1 MKPGKVISRIYNDL
15 SLRRKLT
22 IVFTAFISVLIIAIG
37 TFTYQI
43 SVTNLEKSE
52 KELLASNLELKGRMF
67 NTYFMTI
74 QRKVDQL
81 FYNELIQNA
90 LKEDYTNFTI
100 SELLISLDNLYKITI
115 PINEDI
121 STIYN
126 SNQLRV
132 NSGIKIRIYP
142 FNETIPIDGGL
153 VHSFASIDGEAWIE
167 QMIQNPNK
175 VHWNSEIVG
184 FDGIEYISVN
194 RIMLD
199 FSTFEQLGLISILIP
214 KVNISESLRQT
225 PNEKSEFIIQTDI
238 GLFQN
243 PASEFNISKEDLTEL
258 LIDEHLAGSG
268 MQLGRVADKKML
280 HNSLELQESGWKLF
294 LFYPYE
300 EITRKMRSI
309 QVTTIIFLLIGL
321 VFSELLILIISK
333 KLSQRL
339 ELITSKFLQ
348 VSENRYAPVT
358 VIGGNDEIG
367 RLDSEF
373 NKMIRD
379 LNLLIEKENHWEMEK
394 NSLSLELMQAQINPH
409 LLYNTLA
416 TIEWMAK
423 KGETSQVQ
431 EITRKLIFFFKYY
444 LNNGS
449 LIAPVTEEMKMI
461 NEFIQIFIFT
471 YQINCDVDFQVHTD
485 LDDYY
490 SIKLFLQP
498 IVENALQ
505 HGIRPINSER
515 RGDLRITADRDD
527 QDLIF
532 TISDN
537 GLGMNAAQLES
548 IENDVQASERGFGV
562 RNVKKRIA
570 LYFGD
575 QYGIH
580 FSSQE
585 GLGTTVTIRIPSLL
599 KDEIVRIVE

>member
-1 MKPGKVISRIYNDL
+1 MKPGKILSRIYNDL

-52 KELLASNLELKGRMF
+52 KELLASNLELKRGMF

-81 FYNELIQNA
+81 FYNEFIQIA

-132 NSGIKIRIYP
+132 NSGVKIRIYP

-153 VHSFASIDGEAWIE
+153 VHSFTSIDGEAWIE
-167 QMIQNPNK
+167 QMMQNPNK
-175 VHWNSEIVG
+175 VYWNSEIVG

-243 PASEFNISKEDLTEL
+243 PASEFNIREDDLTEL
-258 LIDEHLAGSG
+258 LIEENLAGSG
-268 MQLGRVADKKML
+268 MQLGRIADKKML
-280 HNSLELQESGWKLF
+280 HSSLELQESGWNLF

-321 VFSELLILIISK
+321 AFSELLILIISK

-373 NKMIRD
+373 NRMIRD
-379 LNLLIEKENHWEMEK
+379 LNQLIEKENHWEMEK

-449 LIAPVTEEMKMI
+449 LITPVTEEMKMI

-515 RGDLRITADRDD
+515 RGDLRITADRQD

-548 IENDVQASERGFGV
+548 IETDVQTSERGFGV

-585 GLGTTVTIRIPSLL
+585 GEGTTVTIRIPSLL